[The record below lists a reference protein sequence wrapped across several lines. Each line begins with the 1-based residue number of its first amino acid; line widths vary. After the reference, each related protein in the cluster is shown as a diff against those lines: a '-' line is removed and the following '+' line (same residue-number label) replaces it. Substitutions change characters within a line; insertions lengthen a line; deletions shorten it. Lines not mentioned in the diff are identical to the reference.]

1 MATSQQKS
9 IIESLI
15 YLCGCAVNEVTP
27 KPEMISSIDLD
38 LLIEASNKHKLS
50 AMTGLVLKSIGISTS
65 RFKDAIS
72 LAQRNTVILNHDLA
86 NVISALESSGIWY
99 MPLKGAILKEYPPN
113 ASRLKPMHYV
123 KWNRGIMVE

>member
-1 MATSQQKS
+1 MATLQQKS

-38 LLIEASNKHKLS
+38 LLLEASNKHKLS

-72 LAQRNTVILNHDLA
+72 LAQRNTVILNNDLA

-99 MPLKGAILKEYPPN
+99 MPLKGAILK
-113 ASRLKPMHYV
+113 
-123 KWNRGIMVE
+123 G